1 MGNEDIQYQKTINWG
16 IIGCGN
22 VTEVKSGPAFSKVSH
37 SKLMAVMRRDA
48 AKAADY
54 AKRHNVPRWYSNA
67 SDLMDDPEI
76 NAIYIATP
84 PKQHEEYAL
93 AALNRG
99 KFVYIEKPVTT
110 DVLSCSRMIEAVQKT
125 KGKLVVA
132 HYRRAV
138 PMFQY
143 IKRVVEDGRLG
154 KIKSIQLRMFQPH
167 NNELIASA
175 EANWRVIP
183 ELSGGGY
190 FYDLAPHQLD
200 FLQFVFGTPIRYHGL
215 AVHQSKYYPAEDV
228 VSGMIEYPHDIIF
241 NGQWHFDMPDSRKE
255 DICLIIGEGGSIEFP
270 FFGNTVKIT
279 TSFKDEI
286 IPFEHPTHIQ
296 QPMIEKVVRY
306 FLGEEENPCTVE
318 EAMASLR
325 VMENFV
331 YSTTIIGP

>member
-1 MGNEDIQYQKTINWG
+1 MGNEDNQYRTTVNWG

-22 VTEVKSGPAFSKVSH
+22 VTEVKSGPAFAKVPH
-37 SKLMAVMRRDA
+37 STLMAVMRRDT

-67 SDLMDDPEI
+67 YDLMDNPEI

-99 KFVYIEKPVTT
+99 KFVYVEKPVTT

-175 EANWRVIP
+175 ESNWRVIP

-200 FLQFVFGTPIRYHGL
+200 FLQFVFGIPVRYYGEF
-215 AVHQSKYYPAEDV
+215 VHQSTHYPAEDA
-228 VSGMIEYPHDIIF
+228 VSGIIEYPNNITF
-241 NGQWHFDMPDSRKE
+241 NGQWHFDKPESEKE
-255 DICLIIGEGGSIEFP
+255 DSCLIFGEQGSVEFP
-270 FFGNTVKIT
+270 FFGNTVKVN
-279 TSFKDEI
+279 TSAKEEI
-286 IPFEHPTHIQ
+286 VPFDHPTHIQ

-306 FLGEEENPCTVE
+306 FLGQEENPCTIE
-318 EAMASLR
+318 EALASLR
-325 VMENFV
+325 VMEDFV
-331 YSTTIIGP
+331 YNSVVKGS